1 MNAPLAKELHNRR
14 VSLFSRYFGQ
24 TVLAIGAHPDDL
36 ELAIGGT
43 LARLARN
50 GARVVMAV
58 VSVPAD
64 FDTRRSEAAR
74 AAEILGCELRVLM
87 DDGCQ
92 RIDDIKSYQPST
104 CWIRWCAS
112 SRPRRFTH
120 SACEFHRDHIAVHSA
135 CLSTQRLKSFDF
147 FHFNPTMTR
156 AVPVAFHPRAYVD
169 VTETIELKMKAI
181 EAHASQFGARGL
193 DTELF
198 RDIARLNGRMVGGST
213 PRGSTSAA
221 CSWHERARH
230 HRERS
235 ARTLGTRAV
244 PPAASADAPSA
255 LRAGAHRGNRARGAE
270 R

>member
-43 LARLARN
+43 LARLERN
-50 GARVVMAV
+50 GACVVMSV
-58 VSVPAD
+58 VSVPANVE
-64 FDTRRSEAAR
+64 TPRSEAAR
-74 AAEILGCELRVLM
+74 SAEILGCELRVLM
-87 DDGCQ
+87 DDSCQ
-92 RIDDIKSYQPST
+92 RIDDIKSYQLVNMLDSLVREVAP
-104 CWIRWCAS
+104 AAL
-112 SRPRRFTH
+112 FTH

-198 RDIARLNGRMVGGST
+198 RDIARLNGRMVG
-213 PRGSTSAA
+213 
-221 CSWHERARH
+221 
-230 HRERS
+230 
-235 ARTLGTRAV
+235 V
-244 PPAASADAPSA
+244 KY
-255 LRAGAHRGNRARGAE
+255 AE
-270 R
+270 GLDIGRMLMA

>member
-64 FDTRRSEAAR
+64 FETRRSEAAR

-87 DDGCQ
+87 DDGSQ
-92 RIDDIKSYQPST
+92 RIDDIKSYQLVNMLDSLVRELAP
-104 CWIRWCAS
+104 AAL
-112 SRPRRFTH
+112 FTH

-198 RDIARLNGRMVGGST
+198 RDIARLNGRMVG
-213 PRGSTSAA
+213 
-221 CSWHERARH
+221 
-230 HRERS
+230 
-235 ARTLGTRAV
+235 V
-244 PPAASADAPSA
+244 KY
-255 LRAGAHRGNRARGAE
+255 AE
-270 R
+270 GLDIGRMLMA